1 MERRTRKAT
10 VRLTEEELARLKE
23 AARRAGWSQEAYLR
37 ALIGG
42 IDPRPK
48 PPPDYLAMTREL
60 HAIGNNLNQIAR
72 KAHALGTVDAA
83 RYDAEARSSKPRSAR
98 SWRRSKSREGG
109 DEVAVTSIWKVE
121 GRLARVLGYAG
132 NPDKAEGSPDEWE
145 LQGVGAAILYAADP
159 GKTERQ
165 LYVTGVNCLP
175 ATALEEMNATKRQ
188 YGKTGGIVAF
198 LGYQAF
204 APGETDPA
212 TAHEVGVALA
222 QELWGGR
229 FEVVV
234 ATHLDKAHL
243 HNHFVV
249 NSVSFADGRRFH
261 RDAACY
267 RAMREASD
275 ELCREHGLSVVESPG
290 RGGARHHAE
299 WRAERE
305 GRPTWRSLVKAD
317 VDEAVG
323 RAASMRQFHA
333 NLRAMGYDVKVG
345 KDISVR
351 PPGKERFVRLRRNFG
366 DAYSQEGIGAR
377 ILANSRQRLP
387 LGRPRPAPKE
397 RPPVPKGTL
406 VSLYRRYMAL
416 LNGAKRQ
423 RAPGGR
429 AHFLLREDLR
439 ELEAISGE
447 LALLAR
453 EGIETRSQLAAY
465 ERALADKS
473 EALQAERRA
482 LRNEARRS
490 KAAGSPAP
498 PNPRIAEIASE
509 LRGARREARACAR
522 IRARSAELP
531 ARIAQI
537 EGAEAN
543 REERQVEGHG
553 RIERGC

>member
-1 MERRTRKAT
+1 M
-10 VRLTEEELARLKE
+10 
-23 AARRAGWSQEAYLR
+23 
-37 ALIGG
+37 
-42 IDPRPK
+42 
-48 PPPDYLAMTREL
+48 
-60 HAIGNNLNQIAR
+60 
-72 KAHALGTVDAA
+72 
-83 RYDAEARSSKPRSAR
+83 
-98 SWRRSKSREGG
+98 
-109 DEVAVTSIWKVE
+109 AVTSIWKVE

-198 LGYQAF
+198 HGYQAF

-351 PPGKERFVRLRRNFG
+351 PPGKERFV
-366 DAYSQEGIGAR
+366 
-377 ILANSRQRLP
+377 
-387 LGRPRPAPKE
+387 
-397 RPPVPKGTL
+397 
-406 VSLYRRYMAL
+406 SLYRRYMAL

>member
-1 MERRTRKAT
+1 M
-10 VRLTEEELARLKE
+10 
-23 AARRAGWSQEAYLR
+23 
-37 ALIGG
+37 
-42 IDPRPK
+42 
-48 PPPDYLAMTREL
+48 
-60 HAIGNNLNQIAR
+60 
-72 KAHALGTVDAA
+72 
-83 RYDAEARSSKPRSAR
+83 
-98 SWRRSKSREGG
+98 
-109 DEVAVTSIWKVE
+109 AVTSIWKVE

-198 LGYQAF
+198 HGYQAF

-397 RPPVPKGTL
+397 RPPVPKVHGAAQ
-406 VSLYRRYMAL
+406 RREEAE
-416 LNGAKRQ
+416 GAR
-423 RAPGGR
+423 RAGAFP
-429 AHFLLREDLR
+429 A
-439 ELEAISGE
+439 
-447 LALLAR
+447 AR
-453 EGIETRSQLAAY
+453 GSARTRSHIGGARAA
-465 ERALADKS
+465 RARGDRDAIPAGGIRKS
-473 EALQAERRA
+473 LGRQVRGAAGRTPRAAQRGEALQGGGIPRAPKPPHRRD
-482 LRNEARRS
+482 S
-490 KAAGSPAP
+490 VGAAGRKA
-498 PNPRIAEIASE
+498 
-509 LRGARREARACAR
+509 RGARLRAHPGKKRRAAGPHR
-522 IRARSAELP
+522 ADRGRRSEQRGKAGGRSWTHRARLLS
-531 ARIAQI
+531 RS
-537 EGAEAN
+537 
-543 REERQVEGHG
+543 
-553 RIERGC
+553 

>member
-1 MERRTRKAT
+1 M
-10 VRLTEEELARLKE
+10 
-23 AARRAGWSQEAYLR
+23 
-37 ALIGG
+37 
-42 IDPRPK
+42 
-48 PPPDYLAMTREL
+48 
-60 HAIGNNLNQIAR
+60 
-72 KAHALGTVDAA
+72 
-83 RYDAEARSSKPRSAR
+83 
-98 SWRRSKSREGG
+98 
-109 DEVAVTSIWKVE
+109 AVTSIWKVE

-165 LYVTGVNCLP
+165 LYVTGVNCL
-175 ATALEEMNATKRQ
+175 
-188 YGKTGGIVAF
+188 
-198 LGYQAF
+198 
-204 APGETDPA
+204 PA

>member
-1 MERRTRKAT
+1 M
-10 VRLTEEELARLKE
+10 
-23 AARRAGWSQEAYLR
+23 
-37 ALIGG
+37 
-42 IDPRPK
+42 
-48 PPPDYLAMTREL
+48 
-60 HAIGNNLNQIAR
+60 
-72 KAHALGTVDAA
+72 
-83 RYDAEARSSKPRSAR
+83 
-98 SWRRSKSREGG
+98 
-109 DEVAVTSIWKVE
+109 AVTSIWKVE

-198 LGYQAF
+198 HGYQAF

-429 AHFLLREDLR
+429 AHFLLRG
-439 ELEAISGE
+439 S
-447 LALLAR
+447 AR
-453 EGIETRSQLAAY
+453 TRSHIGGARAA
-465 ERALADKS
+465 RARGDRDAIPAGGIRKS
-473 EALQAERRA
+473 LGRQVRGAAGRTPRAAQRGEALQGGGIPRAPKPPHRRD
-482 LRNEARRS
+482 S
-490 KAAGSPAP
+490 VGAAGRKA
-498 PNPRIAEIASE
+498 
-509 LRGARREARACAR
+509 RGARLRAHPGKKRRAAGPHR
-522 IRARSAELP
+522 ADRGRRSEQRGKAGGRSWTHRARLLS
-531 ARIAQI
+531 RS
-537 EGAEAN
+537 
-543 REERQVEGHG
+543 
-553 RIERGC
+553 

>member
-1 MERRTRKAT
+1 M
-10 VRLTEEELARLKE
+10 
-23 AARRAGWSQEAYLR
+23 
-37 ALIGG
+37 
-42 IDPRPK
+42 
-48 PPPDYLAMTREL
+48 
-60 HAIGNNLNQIAR
+60 
-72 KAHALGTVDAA
+72 
-83 RYDAEARSSKPRSAR
+83 
-98 SWRRSKSREGG
+98 
-109 DEVAVTSIWKVE
+109 AVTSIWKVE

-198 LGYQAF
+198 HGYQAF

-305 GRPTWRSLVKAD
+305 G
-317 VDEAVG
+317 
-323 RAASMRQFHA
+323 
-333 NLRAMGYDVKVG
+333 
-345 KDISVR
+345 
-351 PPGKERFVRLRRNFG
+351 
-366 DAYSQEGIGAR
+366 
-377 ILANSRQRLP
+377 
-387 LGRPRPAPKE
+387 AP
-397 RPPVPKGTL
+397 
-406 VSLYRRYMAL
+406 
-416 LNGAKRQ
+416 
-423 RAPGGR
+423 
-429 AHFLLREDLR
+429 
-439 ELEAISGE
+439 
-447 LALLAR
+447 
-453 EGIETRSQLAAY
+453 
-465 ERALADKS
+465 
-473 EALQAERRA
+473 
-482 LRNEARRS
+482 
-490 KAAGSPAP
+490 
-498 PNPRIAEIASE
+498 
-509 LRGARREARACAR
+509 RGAR
-522 IRARSAELP
+522 S
-531 ARIAQI
+531 
-537 EGAEAN
+537 
-543 REERQVEGHG
+543 
-553 RIERGC
+553 

>member
-72 KAHALGTVDAA
+72 KAHALGTV
-83 RYDAEARSSKPRSAR
+83 
-98 SWRRSKSREGG
+98 
-109 DEVAVTSIWKVE
+109 
-121 GRLARVLGYAG
+121 
-132 NPDKAEGSPDEWE
+132 
-145 LQGVGAAILYAADP
+145 
-159 GKTERQ
+159 
-165 LYVTGVNCLP
+165 
-175 ATALEEMNATKRQ
+175 
-188 YGKTGGIVAF
+188 
-198 LGYQAF
+198 
-204 APGETDPA
+204 
-212 TAHEVGVALA
+212 
-222 QELWGGR
+222 
-229 FEVVV
+229 
-234 ATHLDKAHL
+234 
-243 HNHFVV
+243 
-249 NSVSFADGRRFH
+249 
-261 RDAACY
+261 DAACY

>member
-1 MERRTRKAT
+1 M
-10 VRLTEEELARLKE
+10 
-23 AARRAGWSQEAYLR
+23 
-37 ALIGG
+37 
-42 IDPRPK
+42 
-48 PPPDYLAMTREL
+48 
-60 HAIGNNLNQIAR
+60 
-72 KAHALGTVDAA
+72 
-83 RYDAEARSSKPRSAR
+83 
-98 SWRRSKSREGG
+98 
-109 DEVAVTSIWKVE
+109 AVTSIWKVE

-198 LGYQAF
+198 HGYQAF

-290 RGGARHHAE
+290 RG
-299 WRAERE
+299 E

>member
-1 MERRTRKAT
+1 M
-10 VRLTEEELARLKE
+10 
-23 AARRAGWSQEAYLR
+23 
-37 ALIGG
+37 
-42 IDPRPK
+42 
-48 PPPDYLAMTREL
+48 
-60 HAIGNNLNQIAR
+60 
-72 KAHALGTVDAA
+72 
-83 RYDAEARSSKPRSAR
+83 
-98 SWRRSKSREGG
+98 
-109 DEVAVTSIWKVE
+109 AVTSIWKVE

-198 LGYQAF
+198 HGYQAF

-377 ILANSRQRLP
+377 
-387 LGRPRPAPKE
+387 
-397 RPPVPKGTL
+397 
-406 VSLYRRYMAL
+406 
-416 LNGAKRQ
+416 
-423 RAPGGR
+423 
-429 AHFLLREDLR
+429 
-439 ELEAISGE
+439 
-447 LALLAR
+447 
-453 EGIETRSQLAAY
+453 
-465 ERALADKS
+465 
-473 EALQAERRA
+473 RA
-482 LRNEARRS
+482 LRRGQQVGERLRPVVFAVEAHCCAICL
-490 KAAGSPAP
+490 KHLFGYFVIKQFG
-498 PNPRIAEIASE
+498 NVIPRQKQPVFMIVYLMIQQYLWCFCYHLRQGTENIFHFVGDKLGADIASE
-509 LRGARREARACAR
+509 YNRGFLGIVWATVRKL
-522 IRARSAELP
+522 SQNLYSSK
-531 ARIAQI
+531 
-537 EGAEAN
+537 
-543 REERQVEGHG
+543 
-553 RIERGC
+553 

>member
-1 MERRTRKAT
+1 M
-10 VRLTEEELARLKE
+10 
-23 AARRAGWSQEAYLR
+23 
-37 ALIGG
+37 
-42 IDPRPK
+42 
-48 PPPDYLAMTREL
+48 
-60 HAIGNNLNQIAR
+60 
-72 KAHALGTVDAA
+72 
-83 RYDAEARSSKPRSAR
+83 
-98 SWRRSKSREGG
+98 
-109 DEVAVTSIWKVE
+109 AVTSIWKVE

-198 LGYQAF
+198 HGYQAF

-439 ELEAISGE
+439 ELARGDAGLLAELRELEAISGE

-498 PNPRIAEIASE
+498 PTPRIAEIASE
-509 LRGARREARACAR
+509 LRGARREAR

>member
-1 MERRTRKAT
+1 MATVNYIPYQRQSAVSLGKVAGYVSQDEKTQDRRTGRKLVSGVRCSSHFAVQEFRAT
-10 VRLTEEELARLKE
+10 R
-23 AARRAGWSQEAYLR
+23 
-37 ALIGG
+37 
-42 IDPRPK
+42 
-48 PPPDYLAMTREL
+48 
-60 HAIGNNLNQIAR
+60 
-72 KAHALGTVDAA
+72 
-83 RYDAEARSSKPRSAR
+83 
-98 SWRRSKSREGG
+98 
-109 DEVAVTSIWKVE
+109 
-121 GRLARVLGYAG
+121 
-132 NPDKAEGSPDEWE
+132 
-145 LQGVGAAILYAADP
+145 
-159 GKTERQ
+159 
-165 LYVTGVNCLP
+165 
-175 ATALEEMNATKRQ
+175 
-188 YGKTGGIVAF
+188 
-198 LGYQAF
+198 
-204 APGETDPA
+204 
-212 TAHEVGVALA
+212 TAHHKKSPVWFYHYTQSFSPKEPITGPQAHQLA
-222 QELWGGR
+222 KEFAEQAWPESQVL
-229 FEVVV
+229 V

-387 LGRPRPAPKE
+387 LGRPRPAPQE

>member
-1 MERRTRKAT
+1 M
-10 VRLTEEELARLKE
+10 
-23 AARRAGWSQEAYLR
+23 
-37 ALIGG
+37 
-42 IDPRPK
+42 
-48 PPPDYLAMTREL
+48 
-60 HAIGNNLNQIAR
+60 
-72 KAHALGTVDAA
+72 
-83 RYDAEARSSKPRSAR
+83 
-98 SWRRSKSREGG
+98 
-109 DEVAVTSIWKVE
+109 AVTSIWKVE

-198 LGYQAF
+198 HGYQAF

-387 LGRPRPAPKE
+387 LGRPRPAPPC
-397 RPPVPKGTL
+397 R
-406 VSLYRRYMAL
+406 
-416 LNGAKRQ
+416 
-423 RAPGGR
+423 
-429 AHFLLREDLR
+429 
-439 ELEAISGE
+439 
-447 LALLAR
+447 
-453 EGIETRSQLAAY
+453 
-465 ERALADKS
+465 
-473 EALQAERRA
+473 
-482 LRNEARRS
+482 
-490 KAAGSPAP
+490 
-498 PNPRIAEIASE
+498 
-509 LRGARREARACAR
+509 
-522 IRARSAELP
+522 RARS
-531 ARIAQI
+531 
-537 EGAEAN
+537 
-543 REERQVEGHG
+543 
-553 RIERGC
+553 

>member
-1 MERRTRKAT
+1 M
-10 VRLTEEELARLKE
+10 
-23 AARRAGWSQEAYLR
+23 
-37 ALIGG
+37 
-42 IDPRPK
+42 
-48 PPPDYLAMTREL
+48 
-60 HAIGNNLNQIAR
+60 
-72 KAHALGTVDAA
+72 
-83 RYDAEARSSKPRSAR
+83 
-98 SWRRSKSREGG
+98 
-109 DEVAVTSIWKVE
+109 AVTSIWKVE

-198 LGYQAF
+198 HGYQAF

-416 LNGAKRQ
+416 RITGAGAKNAAAMLLAAAASNEKTKG
-423 RAPGGR
+423 RARLSAMLKSGRELRVFPIRFDDLKGFAKESRRYGIAYAVVKQKDGESVDLLVRTEDASKVNRIAERLGLCRMRDDAREAPEPREGNRHDGR
-429 AHFLLREDLR
+429 AHAAQAPRAPEQAAALLDDLLASPGDSDASPLAQAPAESR
-439 ELEAISGE
+439 PSGPTSARKRLSEKDGEAARKRCGRLSVRAEMRAIS
-447 LALLAR
+447 AAR
-453 EGIETRSQLAAY
+453 EMSGEAHATRKPMA
-465 ERALADKS
+465 RALEK
-473 EALQAERRA
+473 
-482 LRNEARRS
+482 
-490 KAAGSPAP
+490 
-498 PNPRIAEIASE
+498 
-509 LRGARREARACAR
+509 
-522 IRARSAELP
+522 
-531 ARIAQI
+531 
-537 EGAEAN
+537 
-543 REERQVEGHG
+543 G
-553 RIERGC
+553 R

>member
-1 MERRTRKAT
+1 M
-10 VRLTEEELARLKE
+10 
-23 AARRAGWSQEAYLR
+23 
-37 ALIGG
+37 
-42 IDPRPK
+42 
-48 PPPDYLAMTREL
+48 
-60 HAIGNNLNQIAR
+60 
-72 KAHALGTVDAA
+72 
-83 RYDAEARSSKPRSAR
+83 
-98 SWRRSKSREGG
+98 
-109 DEVAVTSIWKVE
+109 AVTSIWKVE

-198 LGYQAF
+198 HGYQAF

-290 RGGARHHAE
+290 RGE

>member
-1 MERRTRKAT
+1 M
-10 VRLTEEELARLKE
+10 
-23 AARRAGWSQEAYLR
+23 
-37 ALIGG
+37 
-42 IDPRPK
+42 
-48 PPPDYLAMTREL
+48 
-60 HAIGNNLNQIAR
+60 
-72 KAHALGTVDAA
+72 
-83 RYDAEARSSKPRSAR
+83 
-98 SWRRSKSREGG
+98 
-109 DEVAVTSIWKVE
+109 AVTSIWKVE

-198 LGYQAF
+198 HGYQAF

-377 ILANSRQRLP
+377 ILANSRPRQAEARSQGAPARAEGHAREPVPQVHGAAQRREEAEGARRAGAFP
-387 LGRPRPAPKE
+387 AARGSARTRSHIGGARAARARGDRDAIPAGGIRKSLGRQVRGAAGRTPRA
-397 RPPVPKGTL
+397 
-406 VSLYRRYMAL
+406 A
-416 LNGAKRQ
+416 Q
-423 RAPGGR
+423 RG
-429 AHFLLREDLR
+429 
-439 ELEAISGE
+439 
-447 LALLAR
+447 
-453 EGIETRSQLAAY
+453 
-465 ERALADKS
+465 
-473 EALQAERRA
+473 EALQGGGIPRAPKPPHRRD
-482 LRNEARRS
+482 S
-490 KAAGSPAP
+490 VGAAGRKA
-498 PNPRIAEIASE
+498 
-509 LRGARREARACAR
+509 RGARLRAHPGKKRRAAGPHR
-522 IRARSAELP
+522 ADRGRRSEQRGKAGGRSWTHRARLLS
-531 ARIAQI
+531 RS
-537 EGAEAN
+537 
-543 REERQVEGHG
+543 
-553 RIERGC
+553 

>member
-1 MERRTRKAT
+1 M
-10 VRLTEEELARLKE
+10 
-23 AARRAGWSQEAYLR
+23 
-37 ALIGG
+37 
-42 IDPRPK
+42 
-48 PPPDYLAMTREL
+48 
-60 HAIGNNLNQIAR
+60 
-72 KAHALGTVDAA
+72 
-83 RYDAEARSSKPRSAR
+83 
-98 SWRRSKSREGG
+98 
-109 DEVAVTSIWKVE
+109 AVTSIWKVE

-198 LGYQAF
+198 HGYQAF

-366 DAYSQEGIGAR
+366 DAYSQEGISAR

-429 AHFLLREDLR
+429 AHFLLRVS
-439 ELEAISGE
+439 ATAKS
-447 LALLAR
+447 A
-453 EGIETRSQLAAY
+453 
-465 ERALADKS
+465 ERATLSRRRRPRFPAGGAT
-473 EALQAERRA
+473 ALWPPALPRA
-482 LRNEARRS
+482 
-490 KAAGSPAP
+490 AAQGALDRGVVEVRGPDL
-498 PNPRIAEIASE
+498 NLQR
-509 LRGARREARACAR
+509 RGALGVPGRDRPARDLP
-522 IRARSAELP
+522 SAEL
-531 ARIAQI
+531 
-537 EGAEAN
+537 
-543 REERQVEGHG
+543 REPDRHRDVLCA
-553 RIERGC
+553 ERGQPPRGVRGPHDCPLSGSPSPSAASASRSFMR

>member
-1 MERRTRKAT
+1 M
-10 VRLTEEELARLKE
+10 
-23 AARRAGWSQEAYLR
+23 
-37 ALIGG
+37 
-42 IDPRPK
+42 
-48 PPPDYLAMTREL
+48 
-60 HAIGNNLNQIAR
+60 
-72 KAHALGTVDAA
+72 
-83 RYDAEARSSKPRSAR
+83 
-98 SWRRSKSREGG
+98 
-109 DEVAVTSIWKVE
+109 
-121 GRLARVLGYAG
+121 
-132 NPDKAEGSPDEWE
+132 
-145 LQGVGAAILYAADP
+145 
-159 GKTERQ
+159 
-165 LYVTGVNCLP
+165 
-175 ATALEEMNATKRQ
+175 
-188 YGKTGGIVAF
+188 
-198 LGYQAF
+198 
-204 APGETDPA
+204 
-212 TAHEVGVALA
+212 GVALA

-473 EALQAERRA
+473 EALQAERGEALQGGGIPRA
-482 LRNEARRS
+482 PKPPHRRDS
-490 KAAGSPAP
+490 VGAAGRKA
-498 PNPRIAEIASE
+498 
-509 LRGARREARACAR
+509 RGARLRAHPGKKRRAAGPHR
-522 IRARSAELP
+522 ADRGRRSEQRGKAGGRSWTHRARLLS
-531 ARIAQI
+531 RS
-537 EGAEAN
+537 
-543 REERQVEGHG
+543 
-553 RIERGC
+553 